1 MKRGDIVIVA
11 TPGDYGKPRPAVV
24 IQADA
29 LTELGSQSIALCL
42 MSSTP
47 LKAPLFRIGLEPTEL
62 NGLDKPSQ
70 IMVEKLFTVPREKI
84 VRTIGK
90 LNDDELVLL
99 NRALSFVIGLG

>member
-42 MSSTP
+42 MSSSP
-47 LKAPLFRIGLEPTEL
+47 IQAPLFRIGLEPSEL
-62 NGLDKPSQ
+62 NGLDKSSQ

>member
-24 IQADA
+24 IQTDA

-42 MSSTP
+42 MRSTP
-47 LKAPLFRIGLEPTEL
+47 LKAPLFRIGLDPTEL
-62 NGLDKPSQ
+62 NGLDKTSQ
-70 IMVEKLFTVPREKI
+70 ILVEKLFSVPREKI
-84 VRTIGK
+84 VRTIGR

-99 NRALSFVIGLG
+99 NRTLSFVIGLG